1 MSEKLLVAE
10 DTGSSGRCVSRVSGE
25 GEGELE
31 HRGDDRNLPYAQES
45 QTNDPAHDIRKTDLD
60 VLGV

>member
-1 MSEKLLVAE
+1 MFEMLLVAE
-10 DTGSSGRCVSRVSGE
+10 DTGSSGRCVSRVS